1 MVIGRDAGL
10 STLHHV
16 KVVGLLVSSGC
27 ENVFLPWLSPLQR
40 WDNLTMSFLI
50 YIYIYNIYIYIY
62 IYLYIIYIYVHICI

>member
-10 STLHHV
+10 STLRHV

-50 YIYIYNIYIYIY
+50 YIF
-62 IYLYIIYIYVHICI
+62 